1 MAKVIVLGLAKSG
14 TTGLWSVLVK
24 SYPRRYL
31 QFFEGQYLPSRYNKY
46 FGQTNSEQNP
56 RDVVSK
62 QIIGPDFNFTDLASF
77 DKIIWMVRDP
87 RDRLISY
94 LLYRHYDYRYDS
106 DEFVREQLDLL
117 RLKERDPDALAMIDL
132 EARLLLP
139 RPTLESAF
147 FWNDHQKNNFLST
160 LIEEGRAFIF
170 KYEDFVNQ
178 EYSGLENFWASKCHE
193 MPRCQSSFN
202 VSFAAKLTAFG
213 ITGSPKRMLITT
225 WGFSSLF
232 WSNTVTKT
240 SGRLPKKRKS
250 IRNTAH
256 VMSGQLLTSAANLM
270 VYILSNSEPVSLMCA
285 QI

>member
-46 FGQTNSEQNP
+46 FGQTSSEQNP
-56 RDVVSK
+56 RDVISK

-178 EYSGLENFWASKCHE
+178 EYSGLENFLGIKMSRNAKVPKQFQRVIRSKTHSFWNHWFTQKDVDNYMGLFQPFLEQYGYKDEWALAEEKKIDPEHCSRYVRTIINERRQLDGLH
-193 MPRCQSSFN
+193 
-202 VSFAAKLTAFG
+202 
-213 ITGSPKRMLITT
+213 LI
-225 WGFSSLF
+225 
-232 WSNTVTKT
+232 
-240 SGRLPKKRKS
+240 
-250 IRNTAH
+250 
-256 VMSGQLLTSAANLM
+256 Q
-270 VYILSNSEPVSLMCA
+270 
-285 QI
+285 

>member
-147 FWNDHQKNNFLST
+147 FWNDHQKSNFLST
-160 LIEEGRAFIF
+160 LIEEERAFIF

-178 EYSGLENFWASKCHE
+178 EYSGLENFLGIKMSRNAKVPKQFQRVIRSKTHSFWNHWFTQKDVDNYMELFQPFLEQYGYKDEWALAEEKKIDPEHCSRYVRTIINEH
-193 MPRCQSSFN
+193 RQ
-202 VSFAAKLTAFG
+202 LDG
-213 ITGSPKRMLITT
+213 LHLI
-225 WGFSSLF
+225 
-232 WSNTVTKT
+232 
-240 SGRLPKKRKS
+240 
-250 IRNTAH
+250 
-256 VMSGQLLTSAANLM
+256 Q
-270 VYILSNSEPVSLMCA
+270 
-285 QI
+285 

>member
-46 FGQTNSEQNP
+46 FGQTDCDQNP

-117 RLKERDPDALAMIDL
+117 WMKERDPDALAMVDL

-147 FWNDHQKNNFLST
+147 FWNDHQKSSFLSA
-160 LIEEGRAFIF
+160 LIEDERAFIF

-178 EYSGLENFWASKCHE
+178 EYSGLENFLGIKISGNAKVPKQFQRVIRSKTHSFWNHWFTQKDVDNYMGLFQPFLERYSYKNDWALAEEKKIDPEHCSRYVRKIINERRQLDGLH
-193 MPRCQSSFN
+193 
-202 VSFAAKLTAFG
+202 
-213 ITGSPKRMLITT
+213 LI
-225 WGFSSLF
+225 
-232 WSNTVTKT
+232 
-240 SGRLPKKRKS
+240 
-250 IRNTAH
+250 
-256 VMSGQLLTSAANLM
+256 Q
-270 VYILSNSEPVSLMCA
+270 
-285 QI
+285 

>member
-94 LLYRHYDYRYDS
+94 LLYRHYDYRYAS

-147 FWNDHQKNNFLST
+147 FWNDHQKSNFMST
-160 LIEEGRAFIF
+160 LIEEERAFIF

-178 EYSGLENFWASKCHE
+178 EYSGLENF
-193 MPRCQSSFN
+193 
-202 VSFAAKLTAFG
+202 LG
-213 ITGSPKRMLITT
+213 IK
-225 WGFSSLF
+225 
-232 WSNTVTKT
+232 
-240 SGRLPKKRKS
+240 
-250 IRNTAH
+250 
-256 VMSGQLLTSAANLM
+256 MSGNAKVPKQFQRVIRSKTHSFWNHWFTQKDVDNYMGLFQPFLEQYGYKDEWALAEEKKIDPEHCSRYVRTIINERRQLDGLHL
-270 VYILSNSEPVSLMCA
+270 I
-285 QI
+285 Q

>member
-147 FWNDHQKNNFLST
+147 FWNDHQKSNFLST
-160 LIEEGRAFIF
+160 LIEEERAFIF

-178 EYSGLENFWASKCHE
+178 EYSGLENF
-193 MPRCQSSFN
+193 
-202 VSFAAKLTAFG
+202 LG
-213 ITGSPKRMLITT
+213 IK
-225 WGFSSLF
+225 
-232 WSNTVTKT
+232 
-240 SGRLPKKRKS
+240 
-250 IRNTAH
+250 
-256 VMSGQLLTSAANLM
+256 MSGNAKVPKQFQRVIRSKTHSFWNHWFTQKDVDNCMGLFQPFLEQYGYKDEWALAEEKKIDPEHCSRYVRTIINERRQLDGLHL
-270 VYILSNSEPVSLMCA
+270 I
-285 QI
+285 Q

>member
-147 FWNDHQKNNFLST
+147 FWNDHQKSNFLST
-160 LIEEGRAFIF
+160 LIEEERAFIF

-178 EYSGLENFWASKCHE
+178 EYSGLENFLGIKMSRNAKVPKQFQRVIRSKTHSFWNHWFTQKDVDNYMELFQPFLEQYGYKDEWALAEEKKIDPEHCSRYVRTIINERRQLDGLH
-193 MPRCQSSFN
+193 
-202 VSFAAKLTAFG
+202 
-213 ITGSPKRMLITT
+213 LI
-225 WGFSSLF
+225 
-232 WSNTVTKT
+232 
-240 SGRLPKKRKS
+240 
-250 IRNTAH
+250 
-256 VMSGQLLTSAANLM
+256 Q
-270 VYILSNSEPVSLMCA
+270 
-285 QI
+285 

>member
-1 MAKVIVLGLAKSG
+1 MAKVIVLGLAKFG

-117 RLKERDPDALAMIDL
+117 RMKERDPDALAMIDL

-170 KYEDFVNQ
+170 KYEDFVKQ
-178 EYSGLENFWASKCHE
+178 EYSGLENFLGIKMSRNAKVPKQFQRVIRSKTHSFWNHWFTQKDVDNYMELFQPFLEQYGYKDEWALAEEKKIDPEHCSRYVRTIINERRQLDGLH
-193 MPRCQSSFN
+193 
-202 VSFAAKLTAFG
+202 
-213 ITGSPKRMLITT
+213 LI
-225 WGFSSLF
+225 
-232 WSNTVTKT
+232 
-240 SGRLPKKRKS
+240 
-250 IRNTAH
+250 
-256 VMSGQLLTSAANLM
+256 Q
-270 VYILSNSEPVSLMCA
+270 
-285 QI
+285 

>member
-147 FWNDHQKNNFLST
+147 FWNDHQKSNFLST
-160 LIEEGRAFIF
+160 LIEEERAFIF

-178 EYSGLENFWASKCHE
+178 EYSGLENFLGIKMSRNAKVPKQFQRVIRSKTHSFWNHWFTQKDVDNYMGLFQPFLEQYGYKDEWALAEEKKIDPEHCSRYVRTIINERRQLDGLH
-193 MPRCQSSFN
+193 
-202 VSFAAKLTAFG
+202 
-213 ITGSPKRMLITT
+213 LI
-225 WGFSSLF
+225 
-232 WSNTVTKT
+232 
-240 SGRLPKKRKS
+240 
-250 IRNTAH
+250 
-256 VMSGQLLTSAANLM
+256 Q
-270 VYILSNSEPVSLMCA
+270 
-285 QI
+285 

>member
-117 RLKERDPDALAMIDL
+117 RMKERDPDALAMIDL

-147 FWNDHQKNNFLST
+147 FWNDHQKSNFLST
-160 LIEEGRAFIF
+160 LIEEERAFIF

-178 EYSGLENFWASKCHE
+178 EYSGLENFLGIKMSRNAKVPKQFQRVIRSKTHSFWNHWFTQKDVDNYMGLFQPFLEQYGYKDEWALAEEKKIDPEHCSRYVRTIINERRQLDGLH
-193 MPRCQSSFN
+193 
-202 VSFAAKLTAFG
+202 
-213 ITGSPKRMLITT
+213 LI
-225 WGFSSLF
+225 
-232 WSNTVTKT
+232 
-240 SGRLPKKRKS
+240 
-250 IRNTAH
+250 
-256 VMSGQLLTSAANLM
+256 Q
-270 VYILSNSEPVSLMCA
+270 
-285 QI
+285 

>member
-178 EYSGLENFWASKCHE
+178 EYSGLENFLGIKMSRNAKVPKQFQRVIRSKTHSFWNHWFTQKDVDNYMELFQPFLEQYGYKDEWALAEEKKIDPEHCSRYVRTIINERRQLDGLH
-193 MPRCQSSFN
+193 
-202 VSFAAKLTAFG
+202 
-213 ITGSPKRMLITT
+213 LI
-225 WGFSSLF
+225 
-232 WSNTVTKT
+232 
-240 SGRLPKKRKS
+240 
-250 IRNTAH
+250 
-256 VMSGQLLTSAANLM
+256 Q
-270 VYILSNSEPVSLMCA
+270 
-285 QI
+285 

>member
-1 MAKVIVLGLAKSG
+1 MAKVIILGLAKSG

-170 KYEDFVNQ
+170 KYEDFINQ
-178 EYSGLENFWASKCHE
+178 EYSGLENFLGIKMSRNAKVPKQFQRVIRSKTHSFWNHWFTQKDVDNYMELFQPFLEQYGYKDEWALAEEKKIDPEHCSRYVRTIINEH
-193 MPRCQSSFN
+193 RQ
-202 VSFAAKLTAFG
+202 LDG
-213 ITGSPKRMLITT
+213 LHLI
-225 WGFSSLF
+225 
-232 WSNTVTKT
+232 
-240 SGRLPKKRKS
+240 
-250 IRNTAH
+250 
-256 VMSGQLLTSAANLM
+256 Q
-270 VYILSNSEPVSLMCA
+270 
-285 QI
+285 

>member
-147 FWNDHQKNNFLST
+147 FWNDHQKSNFLST
-160 LIEEGRAFIF
+160 LIEEERAFIF

-178 EYSGLENFWASKCHE
+178 EYSGLENFLGIKMSRNAKVPKQFQRVIRSKTHSFWNHWFTQKDVDNYMELFQPFLEQYGYKDEWALAEEKKIDPEHCSRYVRTIINERRH
-193 MPRCQSSFN
+193 
-202 VSFAAKLTAFG
+202 LDG
-213 ITGSPKRMLITT
+213 LHLI
-225 WGFSSLF
+225 
-232 WSNTVTKT
+232 
-240 SGRLPKKRKS
+240 
-250 IRNTAH
+250 
-256 VMSGQLLTSAANLM
+256 Q
-270 VYILSNSEPVSLMCA
+270 
-285 QI
+285 

>member
-147 FWNDHQKNNFLST
+147 FWNDHQKNNFLSA

-178 EYSGLENFWASKCHE
+178 EYSGLENF
-193 MPRCQSSFN
+193 
-202 VSFAAKLTAFG
+202 LG
-213 ITGSPKRMLITT
+213 IK
-225 WGFSSLF
+225 
-232 WSNTVTKT
+232 
-240 SGRLPKKRKS
+240 
-250 IRNTAH
+250 
-256 VMSGQLLTSAANLM
+256 MSGNAKVPKQFQRVIRSKTHSFWNHWFTQKDVDNYMGLFQPFLEQYGYKDEWALAEEKKIDPEHCSRYVRTIINERRQLDGLHL
-270 VYILSNSEPVSLMCA
+270 I
-285 QI
+285 Q

>member
-147 FWNDHQKNNFLST
+147 FWNDHQKSNFLST
-160 LIEEGRAFIF
+160 LIEEERAFIF

-178 EYSGLENFWASKCHE
+178 EYSGLENFLGIKMSRNAKVPKQFQRVIRSKTHSFWNHWFTQKDVDNYMELFQPFLGQYGYKDEWALAEEKKIDPEHCSRYVRTIINERRQLDGLH
-193 MPRCQSSFN
+193 
-202 VSFAAKLTAFG
+202 
-213 ITGSPKRMLITT
+213 LI
-225 WGFSSLF
+225 
-232 WSNTVTKT
+232 
-240 SGRLPKKRKS
+240 
-250 IRNTAH
+250 
-256 VMSGQLLTSAANLM
+256 Q
-270 VYILSNSEPVSLMCA
+270 
-285 QI
+285 

>member
-178 EYSGLENFWASKCHE
+178 EYSGLENF
-193 MPRCQSSFN
+193 
-202 VSFAAKLTAFG
+202 LG
-213 ITGSPKRMLITT
+213 IK
-225 WGFSSLF
+225 
-232 WSNTVTKT
+232 
-240 SGRLPKKRKS
+240 
-250 IRNTAH
+250 
-256 VMSGQLLTSAANLM
+256 MSGNAKVPKQFQRVIRSKTHSFWNHWFTQKDVDNYMGLFQPFLEQYGYKDEWALAEEKKIDPEHCSRYVRTIINERRQLDGLHL
-270 VYILSNSEPVSLMCA
+270 I
-285 QI
+285 Q

>member
-77 DKIIWMVRDP
+77 DKVIWMVRDP

-94 LLYRHYDYRYDS
+94 LLYRHYDYRFDS
-106 DEFVREQLDLL
+106 DEFVKEQLDLL
-117 RLKERDPDALAMIDL
+117 RLKERDPNALAMIDL

-147 FWNDHQKNNFLST
+147 FWNDHQKSNFLST
-160 LIEEGRAFIF
+160 LIEEERAFIF

-178 EYSGLENFWASKCHE
+178 EYSGLENFLGIKMSRNAKVPKQFQRVIRSKTH
-193 MPRCQSSFN
+193 SFWN
-202 VSFAAKLTAFG
+202 HWFTQKDVDNYMELFQPFLEQYGYKDEWVLAEEKKIDPEHCSRYVRTIINERRQLDG
-213 ITGSPKRMLITT
+213 LHLI
-225 WGFSSLF
+225 
-232 WSNTVTKT
+232 
-240 SGRLPKKRKS
+240 
-250 IRNTAH
+250 
-256 VMSGQLLTSAANLM
+256 Q
-270 VYILSNSEPVSLMCA
+270 
-285 QI
+285 

>member
-147 FWNDHQKNNFLST
+147 FWNDHQKSNFLRT
-160 LIEEGRAFIF
+160 LIEEERAFIF

-178 EYSGLENFWASKCHE
+178 EYSGLENF
-193 MPRCQSSFN
+193 
-202 VSFAAKLTAFG
+202 LG
-213 ITGSPKRMLITT
+213 IK
-225 WGFSSLF
+225 
-232 WSNTVTKT
+232 
-240 SGRLPKKRKS
+240 
-250 IRNTAH
+250 
-256 VMSGQLLTSAANLM
+256 MSGNAKVPMQFQRVIRSKTHGFWNHWFTQKDVSNYIGLFRPFLEQYGYKDEWALAEEKKIDPEHCSRYVRTIINERRQLDGLHL
-270 VYILSNSEPVSLMCA
+270 I
-285 QI
+285 Q

>member
-46 FGQTNSEQNP
+46 FGQTDCDQNP

-117 RLKERDPDALAMIDL
+117 WMKERDPDALAMVDL

-147 FWNDHQKNNFLST
+147 FWNDHQKSSFLSA
-160 LIEEGRAFIF
+160 LIEDERAFIF

-178 EYSGLENFWASKCHE
+178 EYSGLENFLGIKISRYAKVPKQFQRVIRSKTH
-193 MPRCQSSFN
+193 N
-202 VSFAAKLTAFG
+202 
-213 ITGSPKRMLITT
+213 
-225 WGFSSLF
+225 F
-232 WSNTVTKT
+232 WN
-240 SGRLPKKRKS
+240 
-250 IRNTAH
+250 H
-256 VMSGQLLTSAANLM
+256 
-270 VYILSNSEPVSLMCA
+270 
-285 QI
+285 

>member
-117 RLKERDPDALAMIDL
+117 RMKERDPDALAMIDL

-147 FWNDHQKNNFLST
+147 FWNDHQKSNFLST
-160 LIEEGRAFIF
+160 LIEEERAFIF

-178 EYSGLENFWASKCHE
+178 EYSGLENF
-193 MPRCQSSFN
+193 
-202 VSFAAKLTAFG
+202 LG
-213 ITGSPKRMLITT
+213 IK
-225 WGFSSLF
+225 
-232 WSNTVTKT
+232 
-240 SGRLPKKRKS
+240 
-250 IRNTAH
+250 
-256 VMSGQLLTSAANLM
+256 MSGNAKVPKQFQRVIRSKTHSFWNHWFTQKDVDNYMGLFQPFLEQYGYKDEWALAEEKKIDPEHCSRYVRTIINERRQLDGLHL
-270 VYILSNSEPVSLMCA
+270 I
-285 QI
+285 Q

>member
-147 FWNDHQKNNFLST
+147 FWNDHQKSNFLST
-160 LIEEGRAFIF
+160 LIEEERAFIF

-178 EYSGLENFWASKCHE
+178 EYSGLENF
-193 MPRCQSSFN
+193 
-202 VSFAAKLTAFG
+202 LG
-213 ITGSPKRMLITT
+213 IK
-225 WGFSSLF
+225 
-232 WSNTVTKT
+232 
-240 SGRLPKKRKS
+240 
-250 IRNTAH
+250 
-256 VMSGQLLTSAANLM
+256 MSGNAKVPKQFQRVIRSKTHSFWNHWFTQKDVDNYMGLFQPFLEQYGYKDEWALAEEKKIDPEHCSRYVRTIINERRQLDGLHL
-270 VYILSNSEPVSLMCA
+270 I
-285 QI
+285 Q

>member
-117 RLKERDPDALAMIDL
+117 RMKERDPDALAMIDL

-178 EYSGLENFWASKCHE
+178 EYSGLENF
-193 MPRCQSSFN
+193 
-202 VSFAAKLTAFG
+202 LG
-213 ITGSPKRMLITT
+213 IK
-225 WGFSSLF
+225 
-232 WSNTVTKT
+232 
-240 SGRLPKKRKS
+240 
-250 IRNTAH
+250 
-256 VMSGQLLTSAANLM
+256 MSGNAKVPKQFQRVIRSKTHSFWNHWFTQKDVDNYMGLFQPFLEQYGYKDEWALAEEKKIDPEHCSRYVRTIINERRQLDGLHL
-270 VYILSNSEPVSLMCA
+270 I
-285 QI
+285 Q

>member
-56 RDVVSK
+56 RDGVSE

-178 EYSGLENFWASKCHE
+178 EYSGLENFLGIKMSRNAKVPKQFQRVIRSKTHSFWNHWFTQKDVDNYMGLFQPFLEQYGYKDEWALAEEKKIDPEHCSRYVRTIINERRQLDGLH
-193 MPRCQSSFN
+193 
-202 VSFAAKLTAFG
+202 
-213 ITGSPKRMLITT
+213 LI
-225 WGFSSLF
+225 
-232 WSNTVTKT
+232 
-240 SGRLPKKRKS
+240 
-250 IRNTAH
+250 
-256 VMSGQLLTSAANLM
+256 Q
-270 VYILSNSEPVSLMCA
+270 
-285 QI
+285 

>member
-1 MAKVIVLGLAKSG
+1 MAKVIILGLAKSG

-147 FWNDHQKNNFLST
+147 FWNDHQKSNFLST

-170 KYEDFVNQ
+170 KYEDFINQ
-178 EYSGLENFWASKCHE
+178 EYSGLENFLGIKMSRNAKVPKQFQRVIRSKTHSFWNHWFTQKDVDNYMELFQPFLEQYGYKDEWALAEEKKIDPEHCSRYVRTIINEH
-193 MPRCQSSFN
+193 RQ
-202 VSFAAKLTAFG
+202 LDG
-213 ITGSPKRMLITT
+213 LHLI
-225 WGFSSLF
+225 
-232 WSNTVTKT
+232 
-240 SGRLPKKRKS
+240 
-250 IRNTAH
+250 
-256 VMSGQLLTSAANLM
+256 Q
-270 VYILSNSEPVSLMCA
+270 
-285 QI
+285 

>member
-147 FWNDHQKNNFLST
+147 FWNDHQKNNFLSA

-178 EYSGLENFWASKCHE
+178 EYSGLENFLGIKMSRNAKVPKQFQRVIRSKTHSFWNHWFTQKDVDNYIGLFQPFLGQYGYKDEWALAEEKKIDPEHCSRYVRTIINERRQLDGLH
-193 MPRCQSSFN
+193 
-202 VSFAAKLTAFG
+202 
-213 ITGSPKRMLITT
+213 LI
-225 WGFSSLF
+225 
-232 WSNTVTKT
+232 
-240 SGRLPKKRKS
+240 
-250 IRNTAH
+250 
-256 VMSGQLLTSAANLM
+256 Q
-270 VYILSNSEPVSLMCA
+270 
-285 QI
+285 

>member
-147 FWNDHQKNNFLST
+147 FWNDHQKSNFLST
-160 LIEEGRAFIF
+160 LIEEKRAFIF

-178 EYSGLENFWASKCHE
+178 EYSGLENFLGIKMSRNAKVPKQFQRVIRSKTHNFWNHWFTQKDVDNYMGLFQPFLEQYGYKDEWALAEEKKIDPEHCSRYVRTIINERRQLDGLH
-193 MPRCQSSFN
+193 
-202 VSFAAKLTAFG
+202 
-213 ITGSPKRMLITT
+213 LI
-225 WGFSSLF
+225 
-232 WSNTVTKT
+232 
-240 SGRLPKKRKS
+240 
-250 IRNTAH
+250 
-256 VMSGQLLTSAANLM
+256 Q
-270 VYILSNSEPVSLMCA
+270 
-285 QI
+285 

>member
-147 FWNDHQKNNFLST
+147 FWNDHQKSNFLST
-160 LIEEGRAFIF
+160 LIEEERAFIF

-178 EYSGLENFWASKCHE
+178 EYSGLENFLGIKMSRNAKVPKQFQRVIRSKTHSFWNHWFTQKGVDNYMELFQSFLGQYGYKDEWALAEEKKIDPEHCSRYVRTIINERRQLDGLH
-193 MPRCQSSFN
+193 
-202 VSFAAKLTAFG
+202 
-213 ITGSPKRMLITT
+213 LI
-225 WGFSSLF
+225 
-232 WSNTVTKT
+232 
-240 SGRLPKKRKS
+240 
-250 IRNTAH
+250 
-256 VMSGQLLTSAANLM
+256 Q
-270 VYILSNSEPVSLMCA
+270 
-285 QI
+285 

>member
-178 EYSGLENFWASKCHE
+178 EYSGLENFLGIKMSRNAKVPKQFQRVIRSKTHSFWNHWFTQKDVDNYMGLFQPFLEQYGYKDEWALAEEKKIDPEHCSRYVRTIINERRQLDGLH
-193 MPRCQSSFN
+193 
-202 VSFAAKLTAFG
+202 
-213 ITGSPKRMLITT
+213 LI
-225 WGFSSLF
+225 
-232 WSNTVTKT
+232 
-240 SGRLPKKRKS
+240 
-250 IRNTAH
+250 
-256 VMSGQLLTSAANLM
+256 Q
-270 VYILSNSEPVSLMCA
+270 
-285 QI
+285 

>member
-94 LLYRHYDYRYDS
+94 LLYRHYDYRYAS

-178 EYSGLENFWASKCHE
+178 EYSGLENF
-193 MPRCQSSFN
+193 
-202 VSFAAKLTAFG
+202 LG
-213 ITGSPKRMLITT
+213 IK
-225 WGFSSLF
+225 
-232 WSNTVTKT
+232 
-240 SGRLPKKRKS
+240 
-250 IRNTAH
+250 
-256 VMSGQLLTSAANLM
+256 MSGNAKVPKQFQRVIRSKTHSFWNHWFTQKDVDNYMGLFQPFLEQYGYKDEWALAEEKKIDPEHCSRYVRTIINERRQLDGLHL
-270 VYILSNSEPVSLMCA
+270 I
-285 QI
+285 Q

>member
-147 FWNDHQKNNFLST
+147 FWNDHQKSNFLST
-160 LIEEGRAFIF
+160 LIEEERAFIF

-178 EYSGLENFWASKCHE
+178 EYSGLENFLGIKMSRNAKVPKQFQRVIRSKTHSFWNHWFTQKDVDNYMGLFQPFLEQYGYKDEWALAEEKKIDPEHCSRYVRTIINERRH
-193 MPRCQSSFN
+193 
-202 VSFAAKLTAFG
+202 LDG
-213 ITGSPKRMLITT
+213 LHLI
-225 WGFSSLF
+225 
-232 WSNTVTKT
+232 
-240 SGRLPKKRKS
+240 
-250 IRNTAH
+250 
-256 VMSGQLLTSAANLM
+256 Q
-270 VYILSNSEPVSLMCA
+270 
-285 QI
+285 

>member
-14 TTGLWSVLVK
+14 TTGLWSALVK

-147 FWNDHQKNNFLST
+147 FWNDHQKSNFLST
-160 LIEEGRAFIF
+160 LIEEERAFIF

-178 EYSGLENFWASKCHE
+178 EYSGLENFLGIKMSRNAKVPKQFQRVIRSKTHSFWNHWFTQKDVDNYMGLFQPFLEQYGYKDEWALAEEKKIDPEHCSRYVRTIINERRQLDGLH
-193 MPRCQSSFN
+193 
-202 VSFAAKLTAFG
+202 
-213 ITGSPKRMLITT
+213 LI
-225 WGFSSLF
+225 
-232 WSNTVTKT
+232 
-240 SGRLPKKRKS
+240 
-250 IRNTAH
+250 
-256 VMSGQLLTSAANLM
+256 Q
-270 VYILSNSEPVSLMCA
+270 
-285 QI
+285 

>member
-77 DKIIWMVRDP
+77 DKVIWMVRDP

-94 LLYRHYDYRYDS
+94 LLYRHYDYRFDS
-106 DEFVREQLDLL
+106 DEFVKEQLDLL

-147 FWNDHQKNNFLST
+147 FWNDHQKSNFLST
-160 LIEEGRAFIF
+160 LIEEERAFIF

-178 EYSGLENFWASKCHE
+178 EYSGLENFLGIKMSRNAKVPKQFQRVIRSKTH
-193 MPRCQSSFN
+193 SFWN
-202 VSFAAKLTAFG
+202 HWFTQKDVDNYMELFQPFLEQYGYKDEWVLAEEKKIDPEHCSRYVRTIINERRQLDG
-213 ITGSPKRMLITT
+213 LHLI
-225 WGFSSLF
+225 
-232 WSNTVTKT
+232 
-240 SGRLPKKRKS
+240 
-250 IRNTAH
+250 
-256 VMSGQLLTSAANLM
+256 Q
-270 VYILSNSEPVSLMCA
+270 
-285 QI
+285 

>member
-46 FGQTNSEQNP
+46 FGQTSSEQNP
-56 RDVVSK
+56 RDVISK

-117 RLKERDPDALAMIDL
+117 QMKERDPNALAMIDL

-147 FWNDHQKNNFLST
+147 FWNDHQKSNFLST

-178 EYSGLENFWASKCHE
+178 EYSGLENF
-193 MPRCQSSFN
+193 
-202 VSFAAKLTAFG
+202 LG
-213 ITGSPKRMLITT
+213 IK
-225 WGFSSLF
+225 
-232 WSNTVTKT
+232 
-240 SGRLPKKRKS
+240 
-250 IRNTAH
+250 
-256 VMSGQLLTSAANLM
+256 MSGNAKVPKQFQRVIRSKTHGFWNHWFTQKDVGNYMGLFRPFLEQYGYKDEWALAEEKKIDPEHCSRYVRTIINERRQLDGLHL
-270 VYILSNSEPVSLMCA
+270 I
-285 QI
+285 Q

>member
-178 EYSGLENFWASKCHE
+178 EYSGLENFWASKCQE